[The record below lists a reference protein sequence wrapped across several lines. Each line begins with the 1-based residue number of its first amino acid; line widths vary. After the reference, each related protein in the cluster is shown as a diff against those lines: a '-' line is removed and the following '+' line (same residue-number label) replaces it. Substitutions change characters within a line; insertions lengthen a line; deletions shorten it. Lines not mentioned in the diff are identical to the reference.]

1 VTQRPLGHPER
12 SAPPLRSDSDAR
24 EGSAL
29 TSEVQIRRV
38 ARDDDKGAR
47 DDSLSPPESTLIR
60 HRTAEFRRTTLAL
73 FSAGFATFALLYCV
87 QPLMPVFAREFHV
100 SAAKSSLPL
109 SLTTGLLA
117 PALIVA
123 GVVSEA
129 RGRKAIMAASL
140 LASSL
145 LMVAASFVHRWEVF
159 LVMRA
164 LVGITFAGFPA
175 ASMAYLSEEVHPT
188 SIGLSMGLT
197 IGGNGLGGM
206 IGRLAAAV
214 ITDFF
219 SWRVAI
225 GAVGLVGLVAT
236 FIFWRTLPPSRHFTP
251 RPVRLGALLRVF
263 WSQLKEPKL
272 AALDV
277 EGFLLMG
284 ALVTTFNYVAFLLV
298 APPYS
303 LPASLV
309 GMIFI
314 VYLIGIFSSAWIG
327 SIAGR
332 LGRGRMLS
340 LMIALMLVG
349 LGLTLLHPLAAIVLG
364 ISTVTF
370 GFFGG
375 HSVASAWV
383 GLRATHAKA
392 QAAALYLFSFYVG
405 SSLAGSVGGLFWA
418 WAKWP
423 GVAGFVGAMLL
434 AALGAARIAS
444 EG

>member
-1 VTQRPLGHPER
+1 M
-12 SAPPLRSDSDAR
+12 
-24 EGSAL
+24 
-29 TSEVQIRRV
+29 TSGELQIPRV
-38 ARDDDKGAR
+38 AREDVHAPG
-47 DDSLSPPESTLIR
+47 ESTLIR
-60 HRTAEFRRTTLAL
+60 HGTPEFRRTTLAL

-123 GVVSEA
+123 GVISEA

-145 LMVAASFVHRWEVF
+145 LMVLASMTHRWEWF

-164 LVGITFAGFPA
+164 LVGVTFAGFPA

-206 IGRLAAAV
+206 IGRLGAAV
-214 ITDFF
+214 LADAF
-219 SWRVAI
+219 SWRVAVGVI
-225 GAVGLVGLVAT
+225 GLLGLVAT

-251 RPVRLGALLRVF
+251 RPARVGALLRTF
-263 WSQLKEPKL
+263 WSQLREPRL
-272 AALDV
+272 AALDA

-284 ALVTTFNYVAFLLV
+284 ALVTTYNYIAFHLV

-303 LPASLV
+303 LPSSIV
-309 GMIFI
+309 GMIFV
-314 VYLIGIFSSAWIG
+314 VYLIGIFASAWIG
-327 SIAGR
+327 AIAGR
-332 LGRGRMLS
+332 VGRGRMLT
-340 LMIALMLVG
+340 LMIALMLAG
-349 LGLTLLHPLAAIVLG
+349 LALTLLRPLAAIVLG
-364 ISTVTF
+364 LAMVTF

-405 SSLAGSVGGLFWA
+405 SSLAGSLGGLFWA
-418 WAKWP
+418 WARWP
-423 GVAGFVGAMLL
+423 GVAGFVAAMLVAGL
-434 AALGAARIAS
+434 AAVGVARDRPAPA
-444 EG
+444 

>member
-1 VTQRPLGHPER
+1 
-12 SAPPLRSDSDAR
+12 
-24 EGSAL
+24 
-29 TSEVQIRRV
+29 
-38 ARDDDKGAR
+38 
-47 DDSLSPPESTLIR
+47 
-60 HRTAEFRRTTLAL
+60 L

-129 RGRKAIMAASL
+129 RGRKTIMIASL

-145 LMVAASFVHRWEVF
+145 LMVAASLVHRWDVF
-159 LVMRA
+159 LAMRA

-206 IGRLAAAV
+206 TGRLAAAV
-214 ITDFF
+214 IADVF

-225 GAVGLVGLVAT
+225 GAIGVMGLVAT
-236 FIFWRTLPPSRHFTP
+236 FVFWRTLPPSRHFTP
-251 RPVRLGALLRVF
+251 RPIRFGALMRTF
-263 WSQLKEPKL
+263 QSQLSEPKL
-272 AALDV
+272 AALYA

-284 ALVTTFNYVAFLLV
+284 AFVATYNYVAFHLI

-303 LPASLV
+303 LPASMV
-309 GMIFI
+309 GMIFV
-314 VYLIGIFSSAWIG
+314 VYLIGIFASAWIG
-327 SIAGR
+327 SIAGGV
-332 LGRGRMLS
+332 GRGRMLT
-340 LMIALMLVG
+340 LMIVLMLVG
-349 LGLTLLHPLAAIVLG
+349 LGLTLLRPLAAIIIG
-364 ISTVTF
+364 IATVTF
-370 GFFGG
+370 GYFGG

-392 QAAALYLFSFYVG
+392 QAAGLYLFSFYIG
-405 SSLAGSVGGLFWA
+405 SSLAGSLGGLFWA
-418 WAKWP
+418 RSGWT
-423 GVAGFVGAMLL
+423 GVTAFVASLL
-434 AALGAARIAS
+434 LVALGVARIAS
-444 EG
+444 RGSMRVTQPEEAIANA

>member
-1 VTQRPLGHPER
+1 MTTRHPER
-12 SAPPLRSDSDAR
+12 S
-24 EGSAL
+24 EGSAAEL
-29 TSEVQIRRV
+29 QIPRFT
-38 ARDDDKGAR
+38 R
-47 DDSLSPPESTLIR
+47 DDSGPPESTQIR
-60 HRTAEFRRTTLAL
+60 HGTPEFRRTTFAL

-123 GVVSEA
+123 GVISEA
-129 RGRKAIMAASL
+129 RGRKAIMAVSL

-145 LMVAASFVHRWEVF
+145 LMVGASLVHRWDAL

-206 IGRLAAAV
+206 VGRLAAAV
-214 ITDFF
+214 IADVF
-219 SWRVAI
+219 SWRVAV
-225 GAVGLVGLVAT
+225 GAVGVLGLIAT
-236 FIFWRTLPPSRHFTP
+236 FVFWHTLPPSRHFAP
-251 RPVRLGALLRVF
+251 RPARVRALLRTF
-263 WSQLKEPKL
+263 WSQLREPGL
-272 AALDV
+272 AALDA

-284 ALVTTFNYVAFLLV
+284 ALVTTYNYIAFHLV

-303 LPASLV
+303 LPPSIV
-309 GMIFI
+309 GMIFV
-314 VYLIGIFSSAWIG
+314 VYVIGIFASAWIG

-332 LGRGRMLS
+332 VGRGRMLF
-340 LMIALMLVG
+340 LMIALSLLG
-349 LGLTLLHPLAAIVLG
+349 LGLTLLRPLAAIVLG
-364 ISTVTF
+364 IAAVTF

-405 SSLAGSVGGLFWA
+405 SSVAGSVGGLFWA
-418 WAKWP
+418 KWQWP
-423 GVAGFVGAMLL
+423 GVAAFVASMLAVAL
-434 AALGAARIAS
+434 IAAGVAS
-444 EG
+444 KEPAHA